1 MPYVVLDLWNWQKG
15 KAFTVSILKILLEIK
30 IKHVQSIFQLLQIS
44 TPISS
49 SFDFKIQS
57 DFLSRPY
64 LQTTRSY
71 NLLDDLIVWQNE
83 GEVNLE
89 FAIDEHEYLRDRQ
102 LLVSWQLTKSEIVI
116 CKNYKGRHRWG
127 MNWGYSLYIIQLQDI
142 LVIFINIIY
151 CFIRLNSTKCQRNT

>member
-1 MPYVVLDLWNWQKG
+1 MVQGDYRVKVEMPYVVLDLWNWQKG

-89 FAIDEHEYLRDRQ
+89 FAIDEHEYLRDR
-102 LLVSWQLTKSEIVI
+102 
-116 CKNYKGRHRWG
+116 
-127 MNWGYSLYIIQLQDI
+127 
-142 LVIFINIIY
+142 
-151 CFIRLNSTKCQRNT
+151 